1 LKFVPNQLPFYKVLR
16 PLSGVAEDEQAIGRE
31 RCFNAKTLDGIVI
44 FEGGALN
51 AMTTLACGHD
61 VRAGAEHV

>member
-1 LKFVPNQLPFYKVLR
+1 MLR

-44 FEGGALN
+44 FEGGTLN